1 MPSTSS
7 IAADAEIWRFPI
19 STEAA
24 SGPSLRTSTP
34 FLAYNRHVPCPTQRT
49 HAIGLWVARNTAWC
63 APFSAKYL
71 RNSAFLTRGISAT
84 PPLRPLHSGG
94 PHSSFGMYLQMM
106 QQASL
111 LRPACCTSWAWARA
125 GCSSPRA
132 TPVHFESQEARVS
145 FRDSSGRRWPL
156 HTPVAPSARMGCRI
170 RLTHAPQPAYEYAPS
185 HSAVSRRVPPT
196 RRALDGACPPFSA
209 KDPL

>member
-1 MPSTSS
+1 
-7 IAADAEIWRFPI
+7 
-19 STEAA
+19 
-24 SGPSLRTSTP
+24 
-34 FLAYNRHVPCPTQRT
+34 
-49 HAIGLWVARNTAWC
+49 
-63 APFSAKYL
+63 
-71 RNSAFLTRGISAT
+71 
-84 PPLRPLHSGG
+84 
-94 PHSSFGMYLQMM
+94 MYLQMM

-209 KDPL
+209 KDPLLGLGKGYITKGALVPTTLAPTPRVSDQRLEVGSSL